1 MKEHRDTGHTPW
13 LLLIHQ
19 IPPNPPYLRVKVW
32 RRLQSVGSV
41 PIKNSVY
48 VLPNTDGAREHFEW
62 MIREIAKEG
71 GEAALCEAQFVDGL
85 DDDQVVSNF
94 HRAREADYVEI
105 SRAARRFE
113 RELSR
118 QRPLSEKRRSQL
130 RIEVSRLRRRI
141 TEVIAIDFLGAP
153 GREAAEGLISGLEA
167 HLRGPSDGHSES
179 PGRVDL
185 GTLRGR
191 TWVTRKG
198 LHIDRIAS
206 GWLIRRFVDD
216 NARFRFVSS
225 KDYEPAP
232 HEIRFD
238 MFAAEFTHEGDHCT
252 FEVLLSRLGL
262 DDPALARI
270 AEIVHD
276 IDLRDAKFD
285 RPETTGIDHLIAGIA
300 MVGTDDDA
308 RLEQGST
315 IFEALYHYFTRK
327 KP

>member
-1 MKEHRDTGHTPW
+1 MARQTAAPW

-32 RRLQSVGSV
+32 RRLQSVGAV

-48 VLPNTDGAREHFEW
+48 VLPNSDEAREQFEW
-62 MIREIAKEG
+62 MIREIAKDG
-71 GEAALCEAQFVDGL
+71 GEAALCEAQFLDGL
-85 DDDQVVSNF
+85 DDGQVVSNF
-94 HRAREADYVEI
+94 HRARDDDYVEI
-105 SRAARRFE
+105 AQAARRFE

-118 QRPLSEKRRSQL
+118 QRPLSEKRRAQL
-130 RIEVSRLRRRI
+130 RIEVARLRKRVN
-141 TEVIAIDFLGAP
+141 EVIAIDFLGAP
-153 GREAAEGLISGLEA
+153 RREAADGLVRGLEA
-167 HLRGPSDGHSES
+167 HLRGPADGRAES
-179 PGRVDL
+179 LGRVDL
-185 GTLRGR
+185 NSLRGK

-206 GWLIRRFVDD
+206 GWLIRRFIDE
-216 NARFRFVSS
+216 NAQFRFVSS

-238 MFAAEFTHEGDHCT
+238 MFAAEFTHEGDQCT
-252 FEVLLSRLGL
+252 FEVLLGRLGL

-276 IDLRDAKFD
+276 IDLRDAKFA
-285 RPETTGIDHLIAGIA
+285 RPETTGIDHLITGVA
-300 MVGTDDDA
+300 MASTDDEA
-308 RLEQGST
+308 RLAQGSA

-327 KP
+327 RG

>member
-1 MKEHRDTGHTPW
+1 MARQTAAPW

-32 RRLQSVGSV
+32 RRLQSVGAA

-48 VLPNTDGAREHFEW
+48 VLPNSDEAREQFEW
-62 MIREIAKEG
+62 MIREIAKDG
-71 GEAALCEAQFVDGL
+71 GEAALCEAQFIDGL
-85 DDDQVVSNF
+85 DDAQVVSNF
-94 HRAREADYVEI
+94 HRARDADYVEI
-105 SRAARRFE
+105 AQAARRFE

-130 RIEVSRLRRRI
+130 RVEVSRLRRRI

-153 GREAAEGLISGLEA
+153 RREAAEGLVRGLEA
-167 HLRGPSDGHSES
+167 HLRGRAEAPASLGH
-179 PGRVDL
+179 VDL
-185 GTLRGR
+185 GSLRGR

-206 GWLIRRFVDD
+206 GWLIRRFIDE
-216 NARFRFVSS
+216 NAQFRFVSS
-225 KDYEPAP
+225 KGCEPAP

-238 MFAAEFTHEGDHCT
+238 MFAAEFTHEGDQCT
-252 FEVLLSRLGL
+252 FEVLLGRLGL

-276 IDLRDAKFD
+276 IDLRDAKFA
-285 RPETTGIDHLIAGIA
+285 RPETTGMDHLITGVA
-300 MVGTDDDA
+300 MASTDDEA
-308 RLEQGST
+308 RLAQGSA

-327 KP
+327 KG